1 MAEDYYSLLGV
12 AKGANDEEIK
22 KSYRKLA
29 MQYHPDRNQ
38 GNPEAEKKFK
48 AINEAY
54 DVLKDEQKRAAY
66 DRFGHDAFQQG
77 GMGNAGGGGGMGGFD
92 FSGSFSDIFEDL
104 FGDFTGRRGG
114 GGQRTGG
121 ASGQASGAARGADLR
136 YNLDISLEEAFRG
149 KQTTIKVTTSDTCGE
164 CNGSGAEKGTQPETC
179 STCGGRGAVRMQQGF
194 FTIER
199 TCANCQGAGKVIKNA
214 CKTCAGSGRVRK
226 EKSLSVSIPSGVEE
240 GTRIRLAG
248 EGEAGFRG
256 GPSGDLYIFLSIK
269 PHKIFRRDGANIY
282 CRVPLKM
289 SVAALGGHI
298 EVPTI
303 DGGRVKVSVPA
314 GTQSGHQFRL
324 KSKGMSVLRSDA
336 KGDMYVEVQVETPVN
351 LSKRQ
356 KELLAEFDGAAGKQ
370 TTSPEADGFFTKVK
384 EFWEDLKE

>member
-12 AKGANDEEIK
+12 AKGASDEEIK

-38 GNPEAEKKFK
+38 GNAEAEKKFK

-66 DRFGHDAFQQG
+66 DRFGHDAFTQG
-77 GMGNAGGGGGMGGFD
+77 GGNAAGAGAGGFD

-114 GGQRTGG
+114 AGGGRQGG
-121 ASGQASGAARGADLR
+121 AGGQASGAARGADLR
-136 YNLDISLEEAFRG
+136 YNLDVTLEDAFKG
-149 KQTTIKVTTSDTCGE
+149 KQQTIKVTTSDSCGD
-164 CNGSGAEKGTQPETC
+164 CSGSGAAKGSQPETC
-179 STCGGRGAVRMQQGF
+179 SVCGGRGAVRMQQGF

-199 TCANCQGAGKVIKNA
+199 SCANCQGTGKVIKTP

-226 EKSLSVSIPSGVEE
+226 EKSLSVTIPAGVEE

-256 GPSGDLYIFLSIK
+256 GPAGDLYIFLTIN
-269 PHKIFRRDGANIY
+269 PHKLFRREGANIY

-289 SVAALGGHI
+289 TTATLGGHI

-314 GTQSGHQFRL
+314 GTQSNHQFRL
-324 KSKGMSVLRSDA
+324 KGKGMSVLRSEA

-351 LSKRQ
+351 ISKRQ
-356 KELLAEFDGAAGKQ
+356 RELLEEFDQAGGKQ
-370 TTSPEADGFFTKVK
+370 STSPESDGFFTKVK
-384 EFWEDLKE
+384 EFWEDLKQ